1 MTDIDDQNARLLA
14 GKGRRSGGAAIE
26 FHDARVSK
34 IAAWSLGVIG
44 SLLVIAVAACAK
56 NLWDLNLTM
65 RDSLAFQR
73 NTIMQ
78 LEDHERR
85 LRGLERDVNVIEGRV
100 FRGLDG
106 YEDKEPA
113 RGH

>member
-1 MTDIDDQNARLLA
+1 MSDIDEQAEDVR
-14 GKGRRSGGAAIE
+14 GKGRKVGGASIE
-26 FHDARVSK
+26 FHDARVSR

-73 NTIMQ
+73 ATITQ
-78 LEDHERR
+78 LDDHERR
-85 LRGLERDVNVIEGRV
+85 LRGLERDVNTIEGRV

-106 YEDKEPA
+106 YEQENPDG
-113 RGH
+113 R

>member
-1 MTDIDDQNARLLA
+1 MSETDDIDGQL
-14 GKGRRSGGAAIE
+14 GGHGRKSGGAAIE
-26 FHDARVSK
+26 FHDARVSR

-73 NTIMQ
+73 NTITQ
-78 LEDHERR
+78 LDDHERR
-85 LRGLERDVNVIEGRV
+85 LRGLERDVNTLQAQE
-100 FRGLDG
+100 
-106 YEDKEPA
+106 A
-113 RGH
+113 QRGH